1 MVGKMAIGT
10 KWQQQTT
17 SYNQSFEGTLQIARD
32 FNQNLDILAQR
43 IETLR
48 KEEARRYEI
57 MMEEE
62 ARRHEQLLELIRS
75 RFVHAREEEITVQVP
90 KEEKKLIPIPIPLE
104 KRVSSLTNS
113 VIDQPA
119 AVKEVEQKHKTSLQ
133 IEANR
138 MCKVKLRDSVSKP
151 EELLKPLAAQP
162 PLFKPAHNALNAYA
176 ASTKFGSTAEAAKNI
191 AHNSKESIDYYLI
204 EGAVPSE
211 QTKTQGLSDGEEFI
225 TGKQC
230 ENSSLHLLPAQ
241 KKGALGAESETAK
254 EGCEPQQVEEGNAY
268 DAVIIKES
276 NNQALL
282 SLVDDRSLHSL
293 IDFGAAKATKV
304 GSTTFAPLIVKAG
317 PEKLDNSYY
326 PQFAKKEQGH
336 QPLADSRKSRL
347 KGSDTALGI
356 DEMQKY
362 KQVPFD
368 PGPNEGTTHSI
379 EGVRQ
384 DHNVWAKLRELRLEG
399 LDRVPRTD
407 WLKTYKPVLCDLE
420 QDKVTIPNVEGVSHI
435 PIITSELPM
444 VIKHRAQVIVVR
456 PYWIKP
462 EATMEKTHACIQK
475 PHREITDSTQKKEI
489 VAILLEVNS
498 QFHAKSFP
506 RMDFLMFSGNNL
518 RNWIGGYEQCFE
530 LHQINNQQEV
540 EFAPMLRQQE
550 RSQDLRN
557 QMLSPIISMTEACH
571 VWNYVNL
578 YKKLGTVLKMP
589 HPCSRFLAYE
599 QDKLQ
604 ESDYAGPHS
613 RGLLSSS
620 RTSLSAQGDWDT
632 TRKLTI
638 SGIYKCCYMCKKCI

>member
-1 MVGKMAIGT
+1 MAIGT

-32 FNQNLDILAQR
+32 FNQNLDVLAQR

-90 KEEKKLIPIPIPLE
+90 KEEKKLNTHTHSSRE
-104 KRVSSLTNS
+104 KRV
-113 VIDQPA
+113 
-119 AVKEVEQKHKTSLQ
+119 
-133 IEANR
+133 
-138 MCKVKLRDSVSKP
+138 
-151 EELLKPLAAQP
+151 
-162 PLFKPAHNALNAYA
+162 
-176 ASTKFGSTAEAAKNI
+176 
-191 AHNSKESIDYYLI
+191 
-204 EGAVPSE
+204 
-211 QTKTQGLSDGEEFI
+211 
-225 TGKQC
+225 
-230 ENSSLHLLPAQ
+230 
-241 KKGALGAESETAK
+241 
-254 EGCEPQQVEEGNAY
+254 
-268 DAVIIKES
+268 

-317 PEKLDNSYY
+317 PEKLGNSYY

-356 DEMQKY
+356 DEMQEY

-379 EGVRQ
+379 EGV
-384 DHNVWAKLRELRLEG
+384 
-399 LDRVPRTD
+399 
-407 WLKTYKPVLCDLE
+407 
-420 QDKVTIPNVEGVSHI
+420 TIPNVEEGVSHI

-462 EATMEKTHACIQK
+462 ETTMEKTHACIQK

-489 VAILLEVNS
+489 VAILLGVNS
-498 QFHAKSFP
+498 QFHANSFP
-506 RMDFLMFSGNNL
+506 RMDFLMFSGITFEIGLGAMSNASSYTKSVINKRWICNN
-518 RNWIGGYEQCFE
+518 
-530 LHQINNQQEV
+530 V
-540 EFAPMLRQQE
+540 EAAREITRLAE
-550 RSQDLRN
+550 SN
-557 QMLSPIISMTEACH
+557 AKS
-571 VWNYVNL
+571 NY
-578 YKKLGTVLKMP
+578 
-589 HPCSRFLAYE
+589 
-599 QDKLQ
+599 
-604 ESDYAGPHS
+604 
-613 RGLLSSS
+613 
-620 RTSLSAQGDWDT
+620 
-632 TRKLTI
+632 
-638 SGIYKCCYMCKKCI
+638 